1 MSKLLSHPLRVGWL
15 LLACYTLSAQAAELT
30 LEQSLAAAERHSAEL
45 SANQHQVNALQNIAD
60 SAMQL
65 PDPKLKV
72 GIENVPVQGNNARR
86 LTREGMTMERI
97 GLMQDYVSSSKRQ
110 RKADTLRAEASKTA
124 AGSATIRA
132 RLQQQTAQAWLEL
145 ALSQQTL
152 KDAQTLVNES
162 ERQIATQHTG
172 VASGSSPATNVIDAR
187 LTLLAMQDRLSEAQR
202 DVAIAQARLTQ
213 LTGQPDANTGGAL
226 PHFARLPAASHQLQQ
241 AVKQHPEV
249 LQASREA
256 DVAKA
261 RSAQSEIAAIPD
273 VGVEVYYGKRADGYE
288 DLAGVMFTVDLP
300 VFRSQRQD
308 KDHAADVSRSMEAND
323 QLTLLIRDHQAQ
335 LDTLLAQYQAAQTQ
349 WQRQQQQAIPL
360 QQQRVALQLAQ
371 YRSGKSDLSSVLEA
385 RRALLD
391 SRLNAGKAARELAQL
406 WAAIRYLTPQE
417 TAQ

>member
-1 MSKLLSHPLRVGWL
+1 MAKLLSHPLRVGWL
-15 LLACYTLSAQAAELT
+15 LLACYTASTAAAELT
-30 LEQSLAAAERHSAEL
+30 LEQALTAAERYSAEL
-45 SANQHQVNALQNIAD
+45 SANQHQANALQNMAD
-60 SAMQL
+60 SALQL
-65 PDPKLKV
+65 PDPKLNI
-72 GIENVPVQGNNARR
+72 GIENIPVQGNNGRR
-86 LTREGMTMERI
+86 LTREGMTMERVGI
-97 GLMQDYVSSSKRQ
+97 MQDYVSSSKRQ
-110 RKADTLRAEASKTA
+110 RKADTLRAEANRTA

-162 ERQIATQHTG
+162 ERQIAAQHTG

-187 LTLLAMQDRLSEAQR
+187 LTLLAMQDRASEAQR

-213 LTGQPDANTGGAL
+213 LTGQPEASTHGAL
-226 PHFARLPAASHQLQQ
+226 PRFERLPAENQMLQQ
-241 AVKQHPEV
+241 AIKQHPEV
-249 LQASREA
+249 VQASREA

-273 VGVEVYYGKRADGYE
+273 VGIEVYYGKRADGYE

-300 VFRSQRQD
+300 LFRSQRQD

-323 QLTLLIRDHQAQ
+323 QLTLLLRDHQAQ
-335 LDTLLAQYQAAQTQ
+335 LNTLLAQYQAAQDQ

-360 QQQRVALQLAQ
+360 QQQRLALQLAQ

-391 SRLNAGKAARELAQL
+391 SRLGAGKAARELAQL
-406 WAAIRYLTPQE
+406 WAALRYLTPQE